1 MEVWKLSPEAEKL
14 AGMYFFET
22 VVRIHRAGEGLACT
36 GLKPAEAQ
44 SDPGIVATDKALEKR
59 SIEEVFRD
67 LTEKVHH
74 GVHEQF
80 TNTTA
85 EKSLKNRDVAAGCG
99 YVNPYVQSI
108 HYVKRLYQPAEQL
121 RRDITTNQNLVSATK
136 FTSDR

>member
-36 GLKPAEAQ
+36 GLKAAEAQ
-44 SDPGIVATDKALEKR
+44 VDPGIVAAGKALEKR
-59 SIEEVFRD
+59 SMEEVLRD

-80 TNTTA
+80 SNATA
-85 EKSLKNRDVAAGCG
+85 EKSLKNGDVAGGCG
-99 YVNPYVQSI
+99 YVKAYVQSI